1 MGPVCT
7 NKPNALLDGDMG
19 EPAAIDAGDVGN
31 SLASQD
37 PSPEGR
43 RDTGCQPNNKQPPNH
58 PSATANSMTTDGN
71 GTNPGD
77 HAPHNSRKR
86 SPVEDLD
93 SPSLDTRASAEG
105 FKKVRLN
112 GHDASQPSQPSSARD
127 SLLVSDKSLLPP
139 EIWHHIF
146 TFCPPRSLGT
156 LLRVNK
162 LFNAYLDASSSL
174 HRKLP
179 LSASPSSLSPL
190 KPAAIWQASRRLFWP
205 QMPAPL
211 RSMDELD
218 MWQLICTPRC
228 QSCQKSVPKASWALS
243 PPQAPSPGPD
253 GIAVVWPFAM
263 RLCVAC
269 LLQKSIK
276 VGCPHE

>member
-1 MGPVCT
+1 
-7 NKPNALLDGDMG
+7 MG
-19 EPAAIDAGDVGN
+19 EPAARDAT
-31 SLASQD
+31 LASQD
-37 PSPEGR
+37 PSREER
-43 RDTGCQPNNKQPPNH
+43 LDTDGGQPNDKQPPNH
-58 PSATANSMTTDGN
+58 SSTTADSMMTNGN
-71 GTNPGD
+71 GTKPET
-77 HAPHNSRKR
+77 APHNSRKR

-93 SPSLDTRASAEG
+93 SPPLDTRASGEG
-105 FKKVRLN
+105 FKKVKLN
-112 GHDASQPSQPSSARD
+112 GHDASQPSQPPARD
-127 SLLVSDKSLLPP
+127 GVLVPDKSQLPR

-146 TFCPPRSLGT
+146 TFCPPKSLGI

-174 HRKLP
+174 RRNVP
-179 LSASPSSLSPL
+179 LSVLPSSLSPL
-190 KPAAIWQASRRLFWP
+190 KPGAIWQASRRLFWP

-218 MWQLICTPRC
+218 MWRLICTPRC
-228 QSCQKSVPKASWALS
+228 QSCQKSVSKASWALS

-253 GIAVVWPFAM
+253 GIAIIWAFAM

-276 VGCPHE
+276 VGCPHD

>member
-1 MGPVCT
+1 MDT
-7 NKPNALLDGDMG
+7 S
-19 EPAAIDAGDVGN
+19 DAGN

-43 RDTGCQPNNKQPPNH
+43 RDTGGGQPSNKQPPNH
-58 PSATANSMTTDGN
+58 PSATANTKTTNGN
-71 GTNPGD
+71 RTNPGD

-86 SPVEDLD
+86 STVKDLD
-93 SPSLDTRASAEG
+93 APPLDIRVSGEG
-105 FKKVRLN
+105 FKKVKLN
-112 GHDASQPSQPSSARD
+112 GHDASRSSQPSARGG
-127 SLLVSDKSLLPP
+127 LLVPDKSLLPP

-146 TFCPPRSLGT
+146 TFCPPRSLGF

-179 LSASPSSLSPL
+179 LCASPSSLPPL

-218 MWQLICTPRC
+218 MWRLICTPRC
-228 QSCQKSVPKASWALS
+228 QSCQKSVPKASWAVS

-253 GIAVVWPFAM
+253 GIAVIWPFAM
-263 RLCVAC
+263 RLCVTC

-276 VGCPHE
+276 VGCPHD

>member
-1 MGPVCT
+1 
-7 NKPNALLDGDMG
+7 MG
-19 EPAAIDAGDVGN
+19 EPVARDAA
-31 SLASQD
+31 LASQD
-37 PSPEGR
+37 PSREER
-43 RDTGCQPNNKQPPNH
+43 MDTDGGQPNDKQPPSH
-58 PSATANSMTTDGN
+58 ISIAANSMTTNGN
-71 GTNPGD
+71 GTKPGN
-77 HAPHNSRKR
+77 APHNSRKR
-86 SPVEDLD
+86 SPEGDLN
-93 SPSLDTRASAEG
+93 SPRLDARVPGEG
-105 FKKVRLN
+105 FKKVKLN
-112 GHDASQPSQPSSARD
+112 GHDASRPGQPPARD
-127 SLLVSDKSLLPP
+127 GLLVPDKSLLPR

-146 TFCPPRSLGT
+146 IFCPPRSLAI

-174 HRKLP
+174 RRDVP
-179 LSASPSSLSPL
+179 LSALPSSLSPL
-190 KPAAIWQASRRLFWP
+190 KPGAIWQASRRLFWP

-218 MWQLICTPRC
+218 MWRLICTPRC
-228 QSCQKSVPKASWALS
+228 QSCQKSVSNASWTLS

-253 GIAVVWPFAM
+253 GIAIIWAFAM